1 MTIFGKEI
9 QADTS
14 HSLIR
19 QSIGY
24 TDEIVLKYNQ
34 SMIGFDFAALS
45 YIAPEENDYQYMLE
59 GLDSEWQFN
68 HLSYANLPVGEYVL
82 RVKGTNSD
90 KLWSNNEVQLKIKV
104 LPPFF
109 RSQLAYLIY
118 ALVLL
123 IAIMLTVWYYVKRTE
138 KRQKE
143 RIKRLNDEKE
153 KAL

>member
-1 MTIFGKEI
+1 MTIFGKDI
-9 QADTS
+9 QADTPNS
-14 HSLIR
+14 PIH

-45 YIAPEENDYQYMLE
+45 YIAPKENDYQYMLE
-59 GLDSEWQFN
+59 GLDSEWQFTKGSNN

-82 RVKGTNSD
+82 RIKGTNSD
-90 KLWSNNEVQLKIKV
+90 KLWSSNEVQLKIKV

-143 RIKRLNDEKE
+143 RI
-153 KAL
+153 